1 MPAKIEKNDIEQ
13 GLVRKRLEFNA
24 KQNQVLREAAQALV
38 PELARTT
45 PVSYRKKH
53 AKSHV
58 TISNVRTD
66 KNSYEKY
73 IVVGYEK
80 GYSHRIHATE
90 FGTMYQRP
98 QLWITK
104 TEKNNRQLVY
114 RKMLSAM
121 KKVIK

>member
-13 GLVRKRLEFNA
+13 GLVRKQLEFNA

-38 PELARTT
+38 PGLARTT
-45 PVSYRKKH
+45 PVSDRKKH

-73 IVVGYEK
+73 DVYHVKKKKVLSIFLKIVIVKMGIK
-80 GYSHRIHATE
+80 IIAKNV
-90 FGTMYQRP
+90 
-98 QLWITK
+98 LLNITK
-104 TEKNNRQLVY
+104 GIEKNI
-114 RKMLSAM
+114 
-121 KKVIK
+121 KKK